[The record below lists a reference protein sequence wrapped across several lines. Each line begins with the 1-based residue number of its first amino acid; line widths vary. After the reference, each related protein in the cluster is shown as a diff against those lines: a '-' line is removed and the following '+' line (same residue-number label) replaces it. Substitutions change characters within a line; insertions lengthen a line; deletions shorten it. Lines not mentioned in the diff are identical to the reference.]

1 MEKLKTINIKGKEY
15 VEVNTRIKALK
26 ENFKDYS
33 IETEVLNFTPEY
45 ILMRAVVKNESGRIM
60 ATGTAM
66 EEKNAIGSMVNKTSF
81 VENCETSAVGRALG
95 MLGIGIDQSVASY
108 EEVKNAIEQQEA
120 QEKPKPK
127 KALSKEEKI
136 QKYKDYLNLLTI
148 EEYNKKSKEDKE
160 KIQKMLMAV
169 KDLPFA
175 SDDDVE
181 KYLENKK
188 VENEYGYQSIVDADQ
203 I

>member
-26 ENFKDYS
+26 ENYKDYS

-45 ILMRAVVKNESGRIM
+45 ILMRAIIKNENERIM

-66 EEKNAIGSMVNKTSF
+66 EEKNASGSTVNKTSF

-95 MLGIGIDQSVASY
+95 MLGIGIDQSIASY
-108 EEVKNAIEQQEA
+108 EEVKNAIERQEQTKA
-120 QEKPKPK
+120 EPK
-127 KALSKEEKI
+127 KTLSKEEKI

-148 EEYNKKSKEDKE
+148 EEYNNKSEEDKE

-169 KDLPFA
+169 EDLPFA
-175 SDDDVE
+175 SDTDVIAFL
-181 KYLENKK
+181 KNK
-188 VENEYGYQSIVDADQ
+188 
-203 I
+203 